1 MRANTR
7 RFDVDTVYPVAKI
20 ALVLDALAA
29 EGVPKE
35 DVLKYVGLSEA
46 SISSPATRVS
56 LNRLSISIATLQ
68 NTRAIL
74 ISATTSDCAF
84 TSQPTACTASQ
95 S

>member
-7 RFDVDTVYPVAKI
+7 RFDVDTVYPVARI

-35 DVLKYVGLSEA
+35 DVLK
-46 SISSPATRVS
+46 
-56 LNRLSISIATLQ
+56 LSISIATLQ
-68 NTRAIL
+68 NTRTIL